1 MSLARSKARSLA
13 TATATASFGIASGRC
28 PLPPGCDS
36 LRLCVR
42 VCVRVCA
49 YVVCMLSP
57 SLSAC
62 PLSTAPALAAAPLP
76 LCVRLAFVQ
85 CVASCIG
92 SVIQV
97 FSDLLNAVRA
107 ACPLNQPQPPPLFAW
122 LPATPCRD

>member
-36 LRLCVR
+36 LRVR

-107 ACPLNQPQPPPLFAW
+107 ACPLNQPQPPSLLAW